1 MKAISHIG
9 HIEITLTKLVKD
21 LLKVDQEK
29 IDKFIEKHSPNVEG
43 LIYKPVLLNNGNL
56 LVHTRSARFGSNK
69 ALVMDFTKEDD
80 LINLSSNEIKELKFI
95 DRDIVFTSTVL
106 KELDIVLSIIRSV
119 YIINSFSILDHK
131 SFLVLAKMFEP
142 YLYPYLYDKELLG
155 ILEQFSK
162 EDIKSVEKEL
172 EKIDPDNIKKLT
184 IKSFT
189 DKYFGL
195 SMLLN
200 F

>member
-1 MKAISHIG
+1 MKVISHIG
-9 HIEITLTKLVKD
+9 HIETALTKLVKD

-29 IDKFIEKHSPNVEG
+29 IDKFIEQHSPNVEG
-43 LIYKPVLLNNGNL
+43 LVYKPILLNNGQIL
-56 LVHTRSARFGSNK
+56 AHTHSNRLASNN

-80 LINLSSNEIKELKFI
+80 LINLSSNVSEELEFI
-95 DRDIVFTSTVL
+95 DKDILFASTVL
-106 KELDIVLSIIRSV
+106 KELDTVLNIIRGV
-119 YIINSFSILDHK
+119 YIKNSFAPLDRK
-131 SFLVLAKMFEP
+131 SFLLLTKMFEP
-142 YLYPYLYDKELLG
+142 YLYPYLYNKELLD
-155 ILEQFSK
+155 ILDQFSK
-162 EDIKSVEKEL
+162 EDIKSVENKL
-172 EKIDPDNIKKLT
+172 EKIDPDNTRRLT